1 VVGAGEGQLTA
12 RFIVGVAFIIE
23 RDGAILML
31 RRSATKDHAPGQWE
45 TGSGRL
51 ESGEHPEEAVHREV
65 REETG
70 LQVEIV
76 EPVATF
82 RFLRGATREEAVGVT
97 FLCRHLAGEVVG
109 SDEHDRAIWVSPAE
123 AKTLVS
129 TPGEADAIERVA
141 RKIAAR

>member
-1 VVGAGEGQLTA
+1 MSA

-31 RRSATKDHAPGQWE
+31 RRSPAKDHAPGQWE

-76 EPVATF
+76 QPVATF
-82 RFLRGATREEAVGVT
+82 RFLRGAAREEAVGIT
-97 FLCRHLAGEVVG
+97 FWCRHLAGEVTP
-109 SDEHDRAIWVSPAE
+109 SEEHDRAIWVSPAE
-123 AKTLVS
+123 AKALVG

-141 RKIAAR
+141 RNIAAR